1 MCWWKTLP
9 RIGNRVTGKETKAPA
24 YLNENNF
31 KYMKNKKIKIKYMKN
46 HHNNFTEIDGT
57 VWKEKLEKS

>member
-1 MCWWKTLP
+1 
-9 RIGNRVTGKETKAPA
+9 
-24 YLNENNF
+24 
-31 KYMKNKKIKIKYMKN
+31 MKNNKIKIKYMKN